1 MSYKKAYIESQ
12 VELLMEQS
20 KKAMRENLTK
30 ALNSGAID
38 IDNYDP
44 EHNSM
49 VLPKTIWV
57 AILEEEATQ
66 FTCPLDHIKQFR
78 KDIKNLKMF
87 L

>member
-38 IDNYDP
+38 IEGYDT

-49 VLPKTIWV
+49 VLPKAIWI

-66 FTCPLDHIKQFR
+66 FSPPTNQIKQFN
-78 KDIKNLKMF
+78 KEVKNIKMF